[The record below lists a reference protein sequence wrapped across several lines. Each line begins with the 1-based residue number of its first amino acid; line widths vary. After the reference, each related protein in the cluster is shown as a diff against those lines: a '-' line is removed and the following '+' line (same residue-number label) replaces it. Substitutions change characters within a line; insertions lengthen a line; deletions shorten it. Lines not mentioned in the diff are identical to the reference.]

1 MALEKTHR
9 PAVDQESAS
18 PSLPRHR
25 SSLRISCALLAAL
38 ALVVVFFVDCI
49 SEPVH
54 GWRLTSSLFPP
65 TLVGKSLDVVVAH
78 YREEPAR
85 VANMTAYLRQVAR
98 DKGLRVRVILYSKQP
113 PPDNHTR
120 RDEDL
125 LAHDTGAD
133 EDLLAHDTGADEV
146 RYLPNIGREGETYLR
161 HITERYKG
169 GAKRMADWT
178 LFTQVCCAACLRIC
192 CLARSLMPAAIP

>member
-9 PAVDQESAS
+9 PGLDQESAS

-25 SSLRISCALLAAL
+25 SSLRLSCALLAAL

-85 VANMTAYLRQVAR
+85 VANMTTYLRQVAK

-113 PPDNHTR
+113 LPHNHTR

-125 LAHDTGAD
+125 LAQ
-133 EDLLAHDTGADEV
+133 DTGADEV

-178 LFTQVCCAACLRIC
+178 LFTQVRCAACLRVC
-192 CLARSLMPAAIP
+192 WPAR